1 MAKKETSTKSFVL
14 RVDAA
19 TMDAIE
25 KWAADE
31 FRSTN
36 GQLQWIIAEALRK
49 SGRMLNLGPY
59 STKEFPNIRVY
70 PTIIDR
76 ILEGVAVL
84 LAIAAWVCAI
94 WVYIHIEDKITA
106 NFSFMAAGLGTLCLL
121 LVGISAYLPIR
132 WIRFPVRITERNV
145 AVQYFMAAR
154 IARILNVFLTLLFLT
169 LVFNKVEM
177 GYGIP
182 QDLCNMITS
191 AVVGLMILALIV
203 YYILAFKYK

>member
-1 MAKKETSTKSFVL
+1 MF
-14 RVDAA
+14 
-19 TMDAIE
+19 
-25 KWAADE
+25 
-31 FRSTN
+31 
-36 GQLQWIIAEALRK
+36 
-49 SGRMLNLGPY
+49 NLGPY